1 MTPVFFQK
9 PKMIRIIFMATPP
22 ESLGEGGVHE
32 VMGKLAIARNIIDGL
47 VLDIRDLQT
56 GSPE

>member
-1 MTPVFFQK
+1 
-9 PKMIRIIFMATPP
+9 MATPP